1 MAVIGLMMCLWFTS
15 GMLYPLESVPSILQ
29 TIFYFNPLALPSN
42 SLRSIMLRG
51 WGLANTNV
59 QIGYIVSIIYTTVVL
74 IINIIFTI
82 NFY

>member
-1 MAVIGLMMCLWFTS
+1 VAVIGLTMCLWFTS

-51 WGLANTNV
+51 WGLTNTDV
-59 QIGYIVSIIYTTVVL
+59 LIGYIVSIIYITIIL

>member
-1 MAVIGLMMCLWFTS
+1 VAVIGLIMSLWFTS
-15 GMLYPLESVPSILQ
+15 GMLYPLESVPPIMQ

-51 WGLANTNV
+51 WGLANTDV
-59 QIGYIVSIIYTTVVL
+59 LIGYVVSFIYTIIIL